1 MISKLYRDNV
11 TADEI
16 GPVTFHLLKRRRQTC
31 ATYFYGLSLLVLS
44 FALMPF
50 YPPSI
55 YLFFVLGIAAIGAQ
69 INALLF
75 SKPDYIIFAKER
87 RKRSL
92 RAAKH
97 RRTKYKLIRAACL
110 IAFIPA
116 ILFILVICI
125 LISPALGIGFGIAV
139 IWLVKFSPVLYFVL
153 MTSIAAAL
161 ALTAAKNNFNLPS
174 PFFVKVSELEAARK
188 LSPDKFEDVSKLVD
202 FFVMTGDY
210 EEADY
215 YSRKLLSMAQALP
228 VIADKAENRELCA

>member
-1 MISKLYRDNV
+1 M
-11 TADEI
+11 
-16 GPVTFHLLKRRRQTC
+16 
-31 ATYFYGLSLLVLS
+31 
-44 FALMPF
+44 
-50 YPPSI
+50 
-55 YLFFVLGIAAIGAQ
+55 
-69 INALLF
+69 
-75 SKPDYIIFAKER
+75 
-87 RKRSL
+87 
-92 RAAKH
+92 
-97 RRTKYKLIRAACL
+97 